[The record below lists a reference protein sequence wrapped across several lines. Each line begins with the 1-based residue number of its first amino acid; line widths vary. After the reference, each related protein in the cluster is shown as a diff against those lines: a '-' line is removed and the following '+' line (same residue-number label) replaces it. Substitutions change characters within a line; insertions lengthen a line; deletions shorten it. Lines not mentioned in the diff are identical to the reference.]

1 MAVAYLNPDGASGL
15 GGWNTSYSQTASHL
29 SQGETSNTWRN
40 NFLDQGKATFTLS
53 DFDNTGVASITKIE
67 NILVCALDARSGTS
81 NVTCRIMSGISQLYV
96 ETFANP
102 TTGGSYATFTG
113 TARTTSDGS
122 SAWTDSDLDGL
133 RLAIDTSPEDPPSSS
148 QATVVKAWV
157 EVTYTPASGYG
168 HAVNG
173 IAAASI
179 SKVNG
184 IATASISKV
193 NGI

>member
-40 NFLDQGKATFTLS
+40 NFFDQGKATFTLS

-133 RLAIDTSPEDPPSSS
+133 GLQLICTAGPHVHII
-148 QATVVKAWV
+148 QQYFIK
-157 EVTYTPASGYG
+157 VTYEEISGYSHDVSG
-168 HAVNG
+168 VGSSN
-173 IAAASI
+173 I
-179 SKVNG
+179 SKVNTV
-184 IATASISKV
+184 ATANIAKIIGV
-193 NGI
+193 D